1 MTSHYD
7 KCSYKWEYF
16 MLLLLLMLLV
26 RFANYDIHE
35 QMHKR
40 ILHIFIVI
48 HERGLYSVPILICR
62 YSSL

>member
-1 MTSHYD
+1 
-7 KCSYKWEYF
+7 